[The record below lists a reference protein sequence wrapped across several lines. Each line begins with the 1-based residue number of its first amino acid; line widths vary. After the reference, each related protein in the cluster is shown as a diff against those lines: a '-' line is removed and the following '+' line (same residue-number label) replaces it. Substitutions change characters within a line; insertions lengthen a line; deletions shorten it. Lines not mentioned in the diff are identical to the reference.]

1 MIWTHLFCSDSNKTN
16 KNRNAG
22 QIYELSTIYKVSYPP
37 FLYFCTFNLYVKVM
51 KNSIA
56 YLPKDKQADLNF
68 LTKEVLKRLPQTEFI
83 ILYGS
88 YARDNYVRRGIRVE
102 HGIVT
107 IKISD
112 YDILVITS
120 GINNG
125 KAETVLDNV
134 EDVFFTGKDF
144 EHDTPVQFINDD
156 IKTFNKFIE
165 EGRYFY
171 TQIKEEGI
179 ILYNSGKYKLAR
191 RRKLNFDEIREQAQE
206 YFVEKYHRAQLFLD
220 QARFMYDRKEFVMS
234 SFNLHQAC
242 ENYYYA
248 IRLSFT
254 LRNSKQHNL
263 SKLSSSVKKYSQDLK
278 TVFPQ
283 DTPEEKRLFTLLKAA
298 YVDAR
303 YNPHFVVTKEDIDAL
318 IPKVEL
324 LRDIAKRICEERI
337 KGYGG
342 N

>member
-1 MIWTHLFCSDSNKTN
+1 
-16 KNRNAG
+16 
-22 QIYELSTIYKVSYPP
+22 
-37 FLYFCTFNLYVKVM
+37 M

-56 YLPKDKQADLNF
+56 YLPKDKQEDLNF
-68 LTKEVLKRLPQTEFI
+68 LINEVLKRLPQTEYI

-88 YARDNYVRRGIRVE
+88 YARDNYVKRGIRVE
-102 HGIVT
+102 DGGIPTV
-107 IKISD
+107 KISD
-112 YDILVITS
+112 YDILVVTS
-120 GINNG
+120 GINSK

-134 EDVFFTGKDF
+134 EDIFFVGKDF
-144 EHDTPVQFINDD
+144 DRDTPVQFINDD
-156 IKTFNKFIE
+156 IKTFNKYIE

-179 ILYNSGKYKLAR
+179 ILYNSGKFKLAR
-191 RRKLNFDEIREQAQE
+191 RRKLNFEEIKEQAQE
-206 YFVEKYHRAQLFLD
+206 YFDEKFKTANVFLEMAKFSYTKD
-220 QARFMYDRKEFVMS
+220 ISEFYKNA
-234 SFNLHQAC
+234 SFQLHQAC

-254 LRNSKQHNL
+254 LRNNKQHNL
-263 SKLSSSVKKYSQDLK
+263 SKLSGSVKKYSDELK

-324 LRDIAKRICEERI
+324 LRDITKKICEVRI
-337 KGYGG
+337 KEYGEKTL
-342 N
+342 

>member
-1 MIWTHLFCSDSNKTN
+1 
-16 KNRNAG
+16 
-22 QIYELSTIYKVSYPP
+22 
-37 FLYFCTFNLYVKVM
+37 M

-56 YLPKDKQADLNF
+56 YLPKDIQEELNF
-68 LTKEVLKRLPQTEFI
+68 LTNEVLKRLPQTEYI

-88 YARDNYVRRGIRVE
+88 YARDNYVKRGIRVE
-102 HGIVT
+102 DGGIPTV
-107 IKISD
+107 KISD

-120 GINNG
+120 SINSK

-134 EDVFFTGKDF
+134 EDIFFREKDF
-144 EHDTPVQFINDD
+144 DRDTPVSFINDD
-156 IKTFNKFIE
+156 IKIFNKYIE

-191 RRKLNFDEIREQAQE
+191 RRKLNYDEIKEQAQE
-206 YFVEKYHRAQLFLD
+206 YFDEKFNYANDFLD
-220 QARFMYDRKEFVMS
+220 TAKYNYGKAKYKLA
-234 SFNLHQAC
+234 SFLLHQAC

-254 LRNSKQHNL
+254 LRNNKQHNL
-263 SKLSSSVKKYSQDLK
+263 SKLSSSVKKYSEDLK
-278 TVFPQ
+278 AVFPQ
-283 DTPEEKRLFTLLKAA
+283 DTPEEKRLFILLKAA

-303 YNPHFVVTKEDIDAL
+303 YNPHFVVMKEDIDKL

-324 LRDIAKRICEERI
+324 LRDITEKICTERI
-337 KGYGG
+337 EGYGVT

>member
-1 MIWTHLFCSDSNKTN
+1 
-16 KNRNAG
+16 
-22 QIYELSTIYKVSYPP
+22 
-37 FLYFCTFNLYVKVM
+37 M

-56 YLPKDKQADLNF
+56 YLPKDKQEDLNF
-68 LTKEVLKRLPQTEFI
+68 LINEVLKRLPQTEYI

-88 YARDNYVRRGIRVE
+88 YARDNYVHRGIRVE
-102 HGIVT
+102 PDGIPT

-112 YDILVITS
+112 YDILVLTS
-120 GINNG
+120 GINSK

-134 EDVFFTGKDF
+134 EDIFFAGKDF
-144 EHDTPVQFINDD
+144 DRDTPVSFINDD

-179 ILYNSGKYKLAR
+179 NLYNSGKYKLAR
-191 RRKLNFDEIREQAQE
+191 RRKLNFDEIKEQAQE
-206 YFVEKYHRAQLFLD
+206 YFNEKFEKGNFFLD
-220 QARFMYDRKEFVMS
+220 DALTNKDRGRHQMS
-234 SFNLHQAC
+234 SFYLHQAC

-254 LRNSKQHNL
+254 LRNNKQHNL
-263 SKLSSSVKKYSQDLK
+263 SKLSTSVKKYSDDLK
-278 TVFPQ
+278 TIFPQ
-283 DTPEEKRLFTLLKAA
+283 NTPEEKRLFTLLKAA

-318 IPKVEL
+318 IPKVEM
-324 LRDIAKRICEERI
+324 LRDLTKRICEEKIEEYQRE
-337 KGYGG
+337 K
-342 N
+342 